1 LVLERVKE
9 DIVTFHTLSF
19 RRHIPW
25 HQVEIA
31 RLGSQDG
38 MNCGDV
44 AKALLL
50 DDETVCTVD
59 GLVSFSYDGG

>member
-1 LVLERVKE
+1 V
-9 DIVTFHTLSF
+9 
-19 RRHIPW
+19 

-31 RLGSQDG
+31 RLGSQNG